1 MAVAILFGVFAVL
14 LVLGLPVAFALI
26 VSAFA
31 AAAFLGLPPMVAV
44 LELSSGAA
52 SSTLIAIPLF
62 IFAGEI
68 MMRGGIS
75 DRLIALA
82 SSLVGHLRGGLGQ
95 VSVLSSLFFG
105 GVSGSAIADVSAIG
119 GTMIPQMVKR
129 GFDRDFAVNV
139 SITAA
144 LVALLVPPSH
154 NLILYSASAGGSI
167 SIADLFAAGIVPALL
182 LTVTL
187 MITGWWI
194 ARKRG
199 YAVEAFPGW
208 REVLVRLIASLPGL
222 LLVAMIFIGIRAGV
236 FTAVESAAIAVLYA
250 ILVTS
255 LVYRRLNRE
264 IFIETCAGAVRTT
277 GLILFV
283 IGSAA
288 SFGWLLAYLQVP
300 AAAVEVLTAVADNK
314 YSALLVMIII
324 LLVIGTF
331 MDLAPMIII
340 CTPIFLPVVK
350 AFGIDPIHFGIVLI
364 LGTFMD
370 LAPLIIICTPIFLPV
385 AKAFGIDPVHF
396 GVILILNAG
405 IGLITPPV
413 GSVLFVG
420 TAIGNISVTDAL
432 RSIWPFYFAGLGV
445 LLVVVYVP
453 ALSLWLP
460 AALK

>member
-1 MAVAILFGVFAVL
+1 MAIAILFGVLIL
-14 LVLGLPVAFALI
+14 LLFIGVPVGFAL
-26 VSAFA
+26 
-31 AAAFLGLPPMVAV
+31 L
-44 LELSSGAA
+44 A
-52 SSTLIAIPLF
+52 SSLATVLWLDLPAIVVVQQTAAGANTTSLIAIPLF
-62 IFAGEI
+62 IFAGEL

-75 DRLIALA
+75 ERLIAFA

-95 VSVLSSLFFG
+95 VNVLASLFFG

-194 ARKRG
+194 ARRRG

-208 REVLVRLIASLPGL
+208 REVLVRFVASLPGL
-222 LLVAMIFIGIRAGV
+222 LLVALIFVGIRAGV

-250 ILVTS
+250 ILITG
-255 LVYRRLNRE
+255 LVYRKLNRE
-264 IFIETCAGAVRTT
+264 IFLETCAGAVRTT

-314 YSALLVMIII
+314 YSALLVMIIV

-340 CTPIFLPVVK
+340 CTPIFLPV
-350 AFGIDPIHFGIVLI
+350 
-364 LGTFMD
+364 
-370 LAPLIIICTPIFLPV
+370 

-396 GVILILNAG
+396 GIILILKGG
-405 IGLITPPV
+405 IGLISPPV

-420 TAIGNISVTDAL
+420 TAIGNISVTETL
-432 RSIWPFYFAGLGV
+432 KSIWPFYIASFIV
-445 LLVVVYVP
+445 LLIVAYVP
-453 ALSLWLP
+453 QLSLWLP
-460 AALK
+460 ALLK